1 MRRTM
6 SRQQVGTIAELYRF
20 PVKSMGGEAL
30 EQAPLYWHGLEGD
43 RRQVFVK
50 SGDLTTF
57 PWLTARDVPELVHY
71 TAYLTDP
78 TNVRRSPVTV
88 RTPEGDELPIESE
101 ALRERLE
108 RLHGAPIYLLRTS
121 RGAPDAAG
129 VSVVGLGTIRALGER
144 IGQALDVRRFRQNI
158 YLETL
163 NGEPDVE
170 DGWVGRRLVFGD
182 GEQAASVRILRLD
195 HRCMMVNLSPEHA
208 GQNPAVLRE
217 IAQSRDNCLGLYAS
231 TETMG
236 PLRVGDAVYLE

>member
-1 MRRTM
+1 MM
-6 SRQQVGTIAELYRF
+6 SRQQVGTVAALYRF

-30 EQAPLYWHGLEGD
+30 EQAPLYWHSLEGD

-50 SGDLTTF
+50 SGDLSSF

-78 TNVRRSPVTV
+78 ANVRRSPVMV
-88 RTPEGDELPIESE
+88 RTPEGDELPVESE
-101 ALRERLE
+101 DLRNRLE
-108 RLHGAPIYLLRTS
+108 RLHDAPIYLLRTS

-144 IGQALDVRRFRQNI
+144 IGQTLDVRRFRQNV

-163 NGEPDVE
+163 GGEPDVE

-182 GEQAASVRILRLD
+182 GEQAASVRILRPD

-231 TETMG
+231 TETTG
-236 PLRVGDAVYLE
+236 PLRVGDPVYLE

>member
-1 MRRTM
+1 M
-6 SRQQVGTIAELYRF
+6 SRQQVGTVAALYRF

-50 SGDLTTF
+50 SGDLTSF

-78 TNVRRSPVTV
+78 ANVRRSAVIV
-88 RTPEGDELPIESE
+88 RTPEGDELPIESD

-108 RLHGAPIYLLRTS
+108 RQYGAPIYLLRTS

-129 VSVVGLGTIRALGER
+129 VSVVGMGTIRALGER
-144 IGQALDVRRFRQNI
+144 IGQPLDVRRFRQNI
-158 YLETL
+158 YLGTL

-182 GEQAASVRILRLD
+182 GEQAASVRILRRD

-231 TETMG
+231 TETTG
-236 PLRVGDAVYLE
+236 RLQVGDPVYLE

>member
-1 MRRTM
+1 M
-6 SRQQVGTIAELYRF
+6 SRQAVGTVAALYRF

-30 EQAPLYWHGLEGD
+30 DRAPLYWHGLEGD

-50 SGDLTTF
+50 SGDLSSF

-78 TNVRRSPVTV
+78 ANVRRSPVMV
-88 RTPEGDELPIESE
+88 RTPEGDEVPIESE
-101 ALRERLE
+101 ALRETLE
-108 RLHGAPIYLLRTS
+108 QMHGAPIHLMCTS
-121 RGAPDAAG
+121 RSAHDAAG
-129 VSVVGLGTIRALGER
+129 ISVLGLGTVRALGER
-144 IGQALDVRRFRQNI
+144 IGETLDLRRFRQNI

-163 NGEPDVE
+163 DGEPDVE
-170 DGWVGRRLVFGD
+170 DQWVGRALVFGD
-182 GEQAASVRILRLD
+182 GEQAARVRILRPD

-236 PLRVGDAVYLE
+236 PLRVGDAAYLE